1 MAFALTTKD
10 NPFSPF
16 TQFEDWLTFDLD
28 KGYNTCGYLSRIA
41 KTSNQFSDKE
51 NEKEIVRAIDEIIK
65 CDPFNLYIRVS
76 DKDESKLV
84 DTA

>member
-28 KGYNTCGYLSRIA
+28 NGYNTCGYLSRIA
-41 KTSNQFSDKE
+41 RTSNQLSDKE
-51 NEKEIVRAIDEIIK
+51 NEKEIVRAIDEIVRY
-65 CDPFNLYIRVS
+65 DPLNIYMRVS
-76 DKDESKLV
+76 DKDEFKL
-84 DTA
+84 AGMA

>member
-28 KGYNTCGYLSRIA
+28 KGYDTCGYLSRIA

-65 CDPFNLYIRVS
+65 YDPFNLYIRVS

>member
-41 KTSNQFSDKE
+41 RTSNQLSDKE
-51 NEKEIVRAIDEIIK
+51 NEKEIVRAIDEIVRY
-65 CDPFNLYIRVS
+65 DPLNLYMRVS
-76 DKDESKLV
+76 DKDEFKLAG
-84 DTA
+84 TA